1 MELTDKQK
9 IFVNE
14 YVVDFNATR
23 AAIKAGYSKSSAR
36 QIATTMLSKD
46 YIREAINKVIN
57 ELNEQC
63 NIKREKIIN
72 EIASIAFDDI
82 SNYADFSGDTLIL
95 KNSQEIDTRNISE
108 ISIDRYGCPKIKLY
122 NRDTALY
129 KLAEY
134 LGMNGILE
142 KEKSNEYA
150 DLSVDELRGLL
161 NGDQSKSTN
170 NPKT

>member
-23 AAIKAGYSKSSAR
+23 SAIKAGYSKSSAR
-36 QIATTMLSKD
+36 FIATENLSKP
-46 YIREAINKVIN
+46 YIREEIDRLVN
-57 ELNEQC
+57 ELNRKC
-63 NIKREKIIN
+63 HIKREKIIN

-82 SNYADFSGDTLIL
+82 SNYMDFSSNGAKL
-95 KNSQEIDTRNISE
+95 KNSTEIDTKNVSE
-108 ISIDRYGCPKIKLY
+108 LSFDKYGQPKLKLY
-122 NRDTALY
+122 SRDTALY

-134 LGMNGILE
+134 LGMNGIGESENENDYE
-142 KEKSNEYA
+142 KELTIEQ
-150 DLSVDELRGLL
+150 LRGLL
-161 NGDQSKSTN
+161 NESKSTD

>member
-1 MELTDKQK
+1 MENGEEVRRVELTDKQK
-9 IFVNE
+9 IFVSE

-46 YIREAINKVIN
+46 YIREAIDKLVN

-63 NIKREKIIN
+63 RIKREKVIN

-95 KNSQEIDTRNISE
+95 KNNQEIDTRNISE
-108 ISIDRYGCPKIKLY
+108 IS
-122 NRDTALY
+122 N
-129 KLAEY
+129 
-134 LGMNGILE
+134 
-142 KEKSNEYA
+142 
-150 DLSVDELRGLL
+150 
-161 NGDQSKSTN
+161 
-170 NPKT
+170 